1 MHEETGGRLP
11 IIGVGGILDPDDASR
26 LFDAG
31 ASLVQ
36 LYSGFVYRGPAL
48 VKAVARARR

>member
-1 MHEETGGRLP
+1 M
-11 IIGVGGILDPDDASR
+11 GGILDPDDATA

-48 VKAVARARR
+48 PRAIARSRTAARDSR